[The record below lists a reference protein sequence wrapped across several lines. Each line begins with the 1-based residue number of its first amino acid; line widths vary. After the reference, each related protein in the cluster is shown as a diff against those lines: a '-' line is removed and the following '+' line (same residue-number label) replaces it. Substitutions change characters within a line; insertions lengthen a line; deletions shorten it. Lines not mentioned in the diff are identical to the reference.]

1 MIYDIKQIKEFYA
14 SYQEKVGRVRALLAR
29 PLTYAEKVL
38 LAHEQPQEQGYDHR
52 RGADY
57 ALYHPTACVCRTP
70 RPKWP
75 SSSL

>member
-52 RGADY
+52 RGAD
-57 ALYHPTACVCRTP
+57 
-70 RPKWP
+70 
-75 SSSL
+75 

>member
-38 LAHEQPQEQGYDHR
+38 LAR
-52 RGADY
+52 
-57 ALYHPTACVCRTP
+57 TAAGTGI
-70 RPKWP
+70 
-75 SSSL
+75 

>member
-38 LAHEQPQEQGYDHR
+38 LAHEQPQEKEAEAHEE
-52 RGADY
+52 
-57 ALYHPTACVCRTP
+57 
-70 RPKWP
+70 
-75 SSSL
+75 